1 MRLKFQP
8 SGRGKAHVGTGAL
21 ACPAAVICAAAPF
34 IFFHHRVTEAQ
45 RTPKPTK
52 PRRPR
57 GYCRVLG
64 ANIFFVP
71 LWPVTML
78 AGRKGMP

>member
-34 IFFHHRVTEAQ
+34 IFFTTDSRRHREHLNQQNPEDHEDIAEFLEQ
-45 RTPKPTK
+45 
-52 PRRPR
+52 
-57 GYCRVLG
+57 
-64 ANIFFVP
+64 IFSSY
-71 LWPVTML
+71 LY
-78 AGRKGMP
+78 GRSRC